1 MGRASPR
8 EVEQLQLKRR
18 EHEGSC
24 EEVNDTS
31 AQGYLVRKG
40 ARAHL
45 GRFPSRPW
53 ITHPPSWAGWMVE
66 GEGKEAA
73 VVPQRLGDSRSR
85 YLQEVNMSRVEAK
98 CTIT

>member
-1 MGRASPR
+1 MGRASR
-8 EVEQLQLKRR
+8 GEVEQLQLKRR

-66 GEGKEAA
+66 GKRKK
-73 VVPQRLGDSRSR
+73 PQSYRRGSGTLGPDICKRS
-85 YLQEVNMSRVEAK
+85 
-98 CTIT
+98 T